1 MAEGIGALGELVS
14 LVIGI
19 IQATATFGPIGMVIY
34 CVWKI
39 FKGELSWDRIKTAV
53 QKVVAAVQTA
63 GRLLRPH
70 LPAWF
75 QKIVDLFSGDKPGL
89 LDALFGA
96 DDRMRESVR
105 KGEHRHAPADMRAE
119 MIKVMDGGWVS
130 EDDEECILE
139 ILKFSASRGD
149 LASVVSMSGGADHL
163 LGVLDGREDE
173 EARQLFRRS
182 GIAFR

>member
-1 MAEGIGALGELVS
+1 VLAVGGAVLAPETMALYRRRYSPSHSQRDVDNRVS
-14 LVIGI
+14 KL
-19 IQATATFGPIGMVIY
+19 MVH
-34 CVWKI
+34 
-39 FKGELSWDRIKTAV
+39 G
-53 QKVVAAVQTA
+53 
-63 GRLLRPH
+63 
-70 LPAWF
+70 
-75 QKIVDLFSGDKPGL
+75 GL
-89 LDALFGA
+89 LFGA